1 MKKIYILI
9 SILIALLLL
18 ANVYYYL
25 NIYEQQVAYQ
35 KNILLKQAQIS
46 SSEIERT
53 GYLFESDLNYIIFSE
68 NFLDFFSDS
77 EQQSTIVKKLQIFY
91 SKYENLVSNIIYFD
105 NKKNEYN
112 LFRDRK
118 NKFISDIYSTHSQ
131 KNISRI
137 DQITLVD
144 GEYLFSVPIFENNT
158 VVGNL
163 VVTIDYIGAISSIYQ
178 KSHLEGI
185 QWQWLI
191 DTEGN
196 ILFSN
201 YGNRDELDISAVNS
215 IANEIN
221 EEISDAIQHIALING
236 EEHEIISAFYSAR
249 FLRRDFG
256 VIFSIRSDLILR
268 SIISNSISIA
278 SITTILIILIIL
290 LFYFHLRKNRKALK
304 ITQQSE
310 EGLFTIIDAI
320 PIGMIIYDQDKI
332 IKRINQFALKL
343 FEHEEEV
350 LVGKKLGNWYTSVL
364 KNAARL
370 GSENGLLDEVASYKK
385 EDKERFLLIK
395 ETPFYIQEKKMLLDA
410 IIDVTAFEKARKQE
424 AMAVKT
430 KSDFLANM
438 SYEIRTPLNVIIG
451 IAESIDNKNL
461 KVKQK
466 ESISSIK
473 KSAELLLSIVDDI
486 LTYSKIEA
494 GEIFLDEIPFN
505 FREEM
510 DHVMKLLISKAKEKK
525 LELHLE
531 IDDNVPEEIIGD
543 PFKIRQI
550 INSLGD
556 NAVTF
561 TKKGQVNIK
570 VKQTENV
577 SGKLKLKFVV
587 EDTGTGIAAED
598 LDSVFY
604 SLKQSD
610 DNVLEEPEGANIGPI
625 LSKQII
631 ELLKG
636 EIEVE
641 SPSGLSKEP
650 DCPGTRFTFILEVFA
665 DQRQKKNILTDK
677 VTSYSHINALVIKD
691 NNNYG
696 QKIMEML
703 KNFGLSARLNF
714 YQEKTINLIQSN
726 LQSGKDRYHILII
739 RDSSSFNGFKLAEA
753 LYDQDLSDEFL
764 IVLSSSNDKK
774 GNYVKSRK
782 LGLDYYLIEPCN
794 GSEFFN
800 IFQENFPNIRMTPKD
815 RGQLTKLKKDLKILV
830 AEDNLINQKVAQTFF
845 KNLGYEIDIA
855 ENGKI
860 AIEKANQKE
869 YDIVFMDI
877 MMPEMDGWE
886 ATQLLRDEGKDFPI
900 VAITADIGEEA
911 RGKAKE
917 EGMND
922 FIPKPVRIEE
932 IKRVLLRWFTE
943 PAN

>member
-1 MKKIYILI
+1 MKKIYLLI
-9 SILIALLLL
+9 SASILLLLL

-25 NIYEQQVAYQ
+25 NIYEQQVSYQ
-35 KNILLKQAQIS
+35 KNILLKQAQIA

-68 NFLDFFSDS
+68 NFLDFFSNP
-77 EQQSTIVKKLQIFY
+77 EQQSIIIKKLQIFY
-91 SKYENLVSNIIYFD
+91 SKYEDLVSNIIYFD
-105 NKKNEYN
+105 NNKNEYN

-118 NKFISDIYSTHSQ
+118 NKFISDIYTTHNQ
-131 KNISRI
+131 RNITRI
-137 DQITLVD
+137 DQISLVN
-144 GEYLFSVPIFENNT
+144 GEYLFSVPVFENNT
-158 VVGNL
+158 VAGNL

-178 KSHLEGI
+178 KSYLEGI

-191 DTEGN
+191 DPEGS
-196 ILFSN
+196 ILYTN
-201 YGNRDELDISAVNS
+201 YSNRDELDISAVNS
-215 IANEIN
+215 IANEIS
-221 EEISDAIQHIALING
+221 EDVSDAIQHIAIINK

-268 SIISNSISIA
+268 SIISNSITIA
-278 SITTILIILIIL
+278 SITTLLIIFIIL
-290 LFYFHLRKNRKALK
+290 LFFLHLRKNRETLK
-304 ITQQSE
+304 KVQQSE
-310 EGLFTIIDAI
+310 DGLYKIINAI
-320 PIGMIIYDQDKI
+320 PIGIIIYDQDNI
-332 IKRINQFALKL
+332 IRSINQFAREL
-343 FEHEEEV
+343 FKHEEEV
-350 LVGKKLGNWYTSVL
+350 KVDKKLGSWYSSVL
-364 KNAARL
+364 KNASKL
-370 GSENGLLDEVASYKK
+370 GSENGLLDEVVFYQK
-385 EDKERFLLIK
+385 EEKEHFLLIK
-395 ETPFYIQEKKMLLDA
+395 ETPFHIRKDKLLLDA

-438 SYEIRTPLNVIIG
+438 SREIRTPLNIIIG
-451 IAESIDNKNL
+451 MAENINKKNL
-461 KVKQK
+461 NVKQK
-466 ESISSIK
+466 DFISSIK

-494 GEIFLDEIPFN
+494 GEIFLDEIPFK

-510 DHVMKLLISKAKEKK
+510 GHAIKLLVTKAKEKK
-525 LELHLE
+525 LKLLLK
-531 IDDNVPEEIIGD
+531 IDDDVPEEIIGD

-570 VKQTENV
+570 VKQIENV

-598 LDSVFY
+598 IDTVFHSPKQLDNTLSE
-604 SLKQSD
+604 K
-610 DNVLEEPEGANIGPI
+610 PEGANLGPI
-625 LSKQII
+625 LSKQIV

-641 SPSGLSKEP
+641 SPSGLSKKP

-714 YQEKTINLIQSN
+714 YQEKTINLIKSN
-726 LQSGKDRYHILII
+726 LQSEKDRYHILII

-753 LYDQDLSDEFL
+753 LYDQDLTDEFL
-764 IVLSSSNDKK
+764 IILSSSNDKK

-800 IFQENFPNIRMTPKD
+800 ILQENFPNIRMTPKD
-815 RGQLTKLKKDLKILV
+815 TGQLTRLKKDIKILV
-830 AEDNLINQKVAQTFF
+830 AEDNIINQKVAQTFF

-855 ENGKI
+855 GNGKV
-860 AIEKANQKE
+860 AVEKANQKE

-886 ATQLLRDEGKDFPI
+886 ATQLMRDEGKDFPI

-911 RGKAKE
+911 REKAKE

-943 PAN
+943 PSN